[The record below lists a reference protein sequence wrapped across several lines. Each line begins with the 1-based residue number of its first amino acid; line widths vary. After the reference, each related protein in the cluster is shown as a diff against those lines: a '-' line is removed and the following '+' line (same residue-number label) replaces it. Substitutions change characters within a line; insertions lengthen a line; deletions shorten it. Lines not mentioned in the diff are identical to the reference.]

1 MRPVASGDIRRVALV
16 GAGVIGSGWAARCL
30 AAGLD
35 VVATDPAAGADALL
49 RDNLDHAWPVL
60 EKRGLAAGADRAR
73 LAFTA
78 DLEEAVRDADFIQE
92 SVPEREDL
100 KIAVFRD
107 IDRHCRA
114 DAVIASSSSGLLPS
128 RIQSQ
133 CRVPE
138 RVAIGHPFSPV
149 YLLPLVEIVGGKRTA
164 AETVRAAA
172 AFYRRIGMRPL
183 HVRKEI
189 DAYLSDRLQCA
200 MWHEALH
207 MIDEG
212 VATVAEIDAA
222 IVGGPGL
229 RWAVMGMCLAWHCA
243 GGPGGMRHTMEQ
255 FEPALDLPWTKLAP
269 PKLSERL
276 REAVIEGSE
285 AEAGARGFREMERRR
300 DACLAGILEVL
311 EKHWYPPGE
320 DGWPEVDA
328 SDA

>member
-1 MRPVASGDIRRVALV
+1 MIPPAATDVRRVALV

-35 VVATDPAAGADALL
+35 VVATDPAPGAEAQL
-49 RDNLDHAWPVL
+49 RDNLDRAWPVL
-60 EKRGLAAGADRAR
+60 ERRGLAEGASRAR

-78 DLEEAVRDADFIQE
+78 SLEEAVRDADFIQE
-92 SVPEREDL
+92 SVPEREEL
-100 KIAVFRD
+100 KIAVCRD
-107 IDRHCRA
+107 IDRHCRPE
-114 DAVIASSSSGLLPS
+114 AVIASSSSGLLPS

-133 CRVPE
+133 CRRPQ
-138 RVAIGHPFSPV
+138 RLAIGHPFSPV
-149 YLLPLVEIVGGKRTA
+149 YLLPLVEIVAGERSA
-164 AETVRAAA
+164 PETVQAAA

-207 MIDEG
+207 LIDEG

-255 FEPALDLPWTKLAP
+255 FGPALDLPWTKLAP
-269 PKLSERL
+269 PKLTERL
-276 REAVIEGSE
+276 REAVITGSE
-285 AEAGARGFREMERRR
+285 AEAGKRDIRELERRR

-311 EKHWYPPGE
+311 EQHWYPPGE
-320 DGWPEVDA
+320 DGWPEPGSGDA
-328 SDA
+328 